1 MSLSR
6 WPRDVVLQ
14 HPETRDSGGT
24 GVERVA
30 RADPGRR
37 VHTAPVV
44 PKDRR
49 ALTQAAF
56 DSRLAIA
63 HHEVL
68 VSDEPV
74 AGTIGWKPA
83 DRGVAT
89 VGRQAMRS
97 VT

>member
-1 MSLSR
+1 
-6 WPRDVVLQ
+6 
-14 HPETRDSGGT
+14 
-24 GVERVA
+24 
-30 RADPGRR
+30 
-37 VHTAPVV
+37 V